1 VCGFVVKLV
10 STVNK
15 TLTDS
20 VVHLQLQSFLF
31 VFVAAIAGEMA
42 LRHIKSFDTLNRCN
56 QFNFNRVLPVPAS
69 RTSSSCS
76 RSFSAFAK
84 FTVPVRVPG
93 HGSTAKRLL
102 HLFAGVRPRGHS
114 HEQCASGPVY
124 SVSRTLRT
132 SSCLYLTAS
141 WVNNSRFLQSGHSAI
156 TLQSTLGNCSSTL
169 TRVHNVRTVTL
180 SQSVNSKNRR
190 KWSMSIAVH
199 QLVSFQFCLSYLF
212 FWPRYS
218 IPGEWKNYVMQY
230 KKVQKSSWNEPYS
243 SSSFTK
249 QSCSKMA
256 LYRWIRTESRWN
268 KKLIYVSSPDWSASL
283 QPSLDRKTRPEA
295 LIGPS
300 DSTATGWKMWW
311 AWMFEYFAVL
321 RVAASS
327 VLFIVCCILYFC
339 I

>member
-42 LRHIKSFDTLNRCN
+42 LHQIKSFDTLNRCN

-76 RSFSAFAK
+76 RSFSASAK
-84 FTVPVRVPG
+84 FTVPIRVPG

-114 HEQCASGPVY
+114 HEQCA

-169 TRVHNVRTVTL
+169 TRVHNVRPVTL

-199 QLVSFQFCLSYLF
+199 QLVSFQFCLSYF
-212 FWPRYS
+212 FLTPVLNSRGMKKLRYA
-218 IPGEWKNYVMQY
+218 
-230 KKVQKSSWNEPYS
+230 VQKS
-243 SSSFTK
+243 TK
-249 QSCSKMA
+249 
-256 LYRWIRTESRWN
+256 I
-268 KKLIYVSSPDWSASL
+268 KL
-283 QPSLDRKTRPEA
+283 E
-295 LIGPS
+295 
-300 DSTATGWKMWW
+300 
-311 AWMFEYFAVL
+311 
-321 RVAASS
+321 
-327 VLFIVCCILYFC
+327 
-339 I
+339 